1 MILLLDFVVFILN
14 MSFFFDLIICFVGCW
29 FWFFLVNVFI
39 EIESDE
45 LINLLFMFLIILDN
59 SGFTIGDFGEFF
71 GDVWFWLMI
80 VKFFW
85 LLLLKLLNIWLV
97 FFFLL
102 GGLNLMLFLS
112 LFLRS
117 ILGFKI
123 ILLVGFLLDN
133 VELGFLFFWRE
144 FLKFLGVELFS
155 LVDWNDEF
163 LLIYTK
169 SLEVR

>member
-1 MILLLDFVVFILN
+1 
-14 MSFFFDLIICFVGCW
+14 
-29 FWFFLVNVFI
+29 
-39 EIESDE
+39 
-45 LINLLFMFLIILDN
+45 
-59 SGFTIGDFGEFF
+59 
-71 GDVWFWLMI
+71 
-80 VKFFW
+80 
-85 LLLLKLLNIWLV
+85 
-97 FFFLL
+97 
-102 GGLNLMLFLS
+102 MLFLS